1 MPEETTVETEVVEE
15 TQNWDKEKQRADMEH
30 ANFLKAKASNDELT
44 SKLSNYEA
52 RMASLENSIKVS
64 QEQVEI
70 AELDPLRADVPDLV
84 NQNHKLIQRLKNME
98 GQFRELQTKTTSFE
112 KIETDRQL
120 ATERQQ
126 TIEKIC
132 KPLDK
137 EFGAKFRSKAVEL
150 AEAEV
155 NEGRVPAPQD
165 GFDAYLILEKQYR
178 KLKGDD
184 ETKAKKET
192 IPVDT
197 GSGAFSFQTSDIGE
211 GSIKEVMAKMRKS
224 VGRK

>member
-15 TQNWDKEKQRADMEH
+15 TKDWDKEKQRADMEH
-30 ANFLKAKASNDELT
+30 SNFLKAKTQNEELT
-44 SKLSNYEA
+44 GKLETYEA
-52 RMASLENSIKVS
+52 RMSTLENSIKVN
-64 QEQVEI
+64 QEKVEI

-84 NQNHKLIQRLKNME
+84 NQNQKLIQRLKNME
-98 GQFRELQTKTTSFE
+98 NQFTELQTKATNFE
-112 KIETDRQL
+112 KVETDRQL
-120 ATERQQ
+120 ATDRQK
-126 TIEKIC
+126 TIDKIC

-155 NEGRVPAPQD
+155 TSGETPSPQD
-165 GFDAYLILEKQYR
+165 GFDAYIILEKQYR
-178 KLKGDD
+178 KLKADD
-184 ETKAKKET
+184 ETVKKEA

-197 GSGAFSFQTSDIGE
+197 GSGAFSFQSTDLKD
-211 GSIKEVMAKMRKS
+211 GSLKEVLGAMRKS